1 MSTGLIFLPFLLILR
16 ITSTKNTYNNSV
28 RF

>member
-16 ITSTKNTYNNSV
+16 ITGMKTTYNNSV

>member
-16 ITSTKNTYNNSV
+16 ITDAKTTYNNSV